1 MRTLELP
8 IRTAR
13 LNLRE
18 FVRGD
23 FDAVHAYSA
32 DPRVTRYLFF
42 GPRDQDHNRTKCSVH
57 RLRRSQCESYASETP
72 SDPV

>member
-1 MRTLELP
+1 MRTLALP

-23 FDAVHAYSA
+23 FAAIHAYSA

-42 GPRDQDHNRTKCSVH
+42 GPRDEDSTA
-57 RLRRSQCESYASETP
+57 E
-72 SDPV
+72 